1 MDQSIKSFEFRQL
14 PVFKAAIG
22 QVPSH
27 DKRNLFLT
35 ELLFSD
41 CEWIPVHQWVTIS
54 GQVKRRVFG
63 DLDCSDTNDS
73 GFFVL
78 SHEWWS
84 YSLTVWL
91 FIDGLFL
98 LDNVV
103 FIFWLFLFGDAFKL
117 ITVLIVSVLIT
128 ASIFTI
134 EISFIFA
141 LFAVTIL
148 LGDVLWI
155 FVIYFD
161 VVLVFHSVLHSVVV
175 VVHLFYIKLKI
186 L

>member
-1 MDQSIKSFEFRQL
+1 MHQSIKSFEFRQL
-14 PVFKAAIG
+14 PVFKAAIR
-22 QVPSH
+22 QVSSY

-35 ELLFSD
+35 ELLLCD

-54 GQVKRRVFG
+54 GQVKRWVFG
-63 DLDCSDTNDS
+63 DLNCSDTDDS
-73 GFFVL
+73 GLFVL
-78 SHEWWS
+78 GHEWWS
-84 YSLTVWL
+84 YSLSVWL
-91 FIDGLFL
+91 VIDGLFL
-98 LDNVV
+98 LDNIV
-103 FIFWLFLFGDAFKL
+103 FILWLFLFGDAFKL
-117 ITVLIVSVLIT
+117 ITILIVSVFIT

-134 EISFIFA
+134 EISFIFT

-155 FVIYFD
+155 FVIDFD
-161 VVLVFHSVLHSVVV
+161 VVLVFHSVLHSIVV